1 MKLKGVLLALIA
13 STIIP
18 LGSPSISQA
27 ANPSC
32 TPSSTRVTTDGYLV
46 ESFTATNNSTT
57 TTCDWSV
64 PLGVSAVDVLVVGGG
79 GGGGYDSGGGGG
91 GGGVIYQTNKSVSGV
106 ITIVIG
112 AGGKGGTTTAA
123 PPLAVD
129 TGIASSF
136 SNITAPGGAAGPNYT
151 GGTGPFPGA
160 GSVLPPYGAGG
171 IGGYYSNSSSWSN
184 AQSGDTGFP
193 TLIIGSL
200 AYFGGGG
207 GGGGWNGYSP
217 NGGAAS
223 LGGGGKGA
231 NSVELGGVGVTNTG
245 GGGGASAKSS
255 VSAGDGGSGIVIVRF
270 SAASGDFTA
279 GKNISATFRVASNL
293 TVTVAQPAKVTFLA
307 NGKAIPG
314 CKSLRTTGSS
324 FTHTVTCAY
333 KPSVHGVVPISALV
347 NPVGSTGTPLTLNGG
362 SATSVA
368 RATKR

>member
-1 MKLKGVLLALIA
+1 LPKFQGKILGLKLKGVLLALIA

-79 GGGGYDSGGGGG
+79 GGGGYNSGGGGG
-91 GGGVIYQTNKSVSGV
+91 GGG
-106 ITIVIG
+106 
-112 AGGKGGTTTAA
+112 
-123 PPLAVD
+123 
-129 TGIASSF
+129 
-136 SNITAPGGAAGPNYT
+136 
-151 GGTGPFPGA
+151 
-160 GSVLPPYGAGG
+160 
-171 IGGYYSNSSSWSN
+171 
-184 AQSGDTGFP
+184 
-193 TLIIGSL
+193 
-200 AYFGGGG
+200 
-207 GGGGWNGYSP
+207 
-217 NGGAAS
+217 
-223 LGGGGKGA
+223 
-231 NSVELGGVGVTNTG
+231 
-245 GGGGASAKSS
+245 ASAKNS

-314 CKSLRTTGSS
+314 CKSIRTTGSS

-368 RATKR
+368 RAT